1 MRYYLIDQDRNEV
14 KIDFTFTSTDER
26 NISAFNVDNSEF
38 YFKKLG
44 PHTFISHDKVSWEK
58 ITIAESLNTI
68 VDNSKMYKVYRGYKP
83 SGISDTDEGAL
94 VSQMPGKVVKLMTK
108 VGSIVAK
115 GETLL
120 ILEAM
125 KMENEIKSSGDG
137 IVKAIH
143 VKEGQAL
150 DAGEVMIEIE

>member
-1 MRYYLIDQDRNEV
+1 MRYYLIDQDRNEI
-14 KIDFTFTSTDER
+14 KIDFTCISRDER
-26 NISAFNVDNSEF
+26 NISEFNVENSNY
-38 YFKKLG
+38 YFKKIG
-44 PHTFISHDKVSWEK
+44 PHTYTSQDKISWEK

-94 VSQMPGKVVKLMTK
+94 ISQMPGKVVKLMTK
-108 VGSIVAK
+108 VGATVTK

-125 KMENEIKSSGDG
+125 KMENEIKSSADG
-137 IVKAIH
+137 VIKAIH

-150 DAGEVMIEIE
+150 DAGQVMIEIE